1 MPLVVLFLAY
11 LLLAG
16 LLVFLSDKLGLYI
29 DLLDKK
35 TKISGAF
42 LGGVLLA
49 AVTSLPE
56 LFTSVSAILIVRENS
71 MVVGNILGSNLFN
84 LMVLGI
90 CLVFGYKA
98 FAQAKIE
105 YRSHFY
111 TFLGLALIYALIAY
125 GLFVPTRFQPAVG
138 PVNFICIGALV
149 VYALILFLQPKSSS
163 EEEEKETDS
172 PLTVRQ
178 IVIRFSICALVLI
191 AASIA
196 ITSVTDLIAEEIQ
209 LDATVAGA
217 LFLAVA
223 TSLPELVSCISLC
236 RRGNFNASFGD
247 ILGSCLFNFCIIG
260 IGELLSFDRSLIVQQ
275 EKESM
280 LMTILTIVGLLAVFA
295 LLLVKKRMV
304 DNRAKKKENVGFSVL
319 TVLLGLLTFSGYL
332 IYLAL

>member
-1 MPLVVLFLAY
+1 MPLIVLLIAY

-16 LLVFLSDKLGLYI
+16 LLVYLSDKLGLYI

-56 LFTSVSAILIVRENS
+56 LFTSISAILIVHENS
-71 MVVGNILGSNLFN
+71 LVVGNILGSNLFN

-90 CLVFGYKA
+90 CLVFGFKA
-98 FAQAKIE
+98 FAEAKIE
-105 YRSHFY
+105 YKSHFF

-125 GLFVPTRFQPAVG
+125 GLFVPSRFQPQIG
-138 PVNFICIGALV
+138 PVNLICLGALV
-149 VYALILFLQPKSSS
+149 VYSSILFFQPKSS
-163 EEEEKETDS
+163 EEEEKEETS
-172 PLTVRQ
+172 SSLSIKQ
-178 IVIRFSICALVLI
+178 IAFRFTLCALVLI
-191 AASIA
+191 VASIS
-196 ITSVTDLIAEEIQ
+196 ITYVTDRIADEIQ

-236 RRGNFNASFGD
+236 RRGNYNASFGD

-260 IGELLSFDRSLIVQQ
+260 IGELLSFDRSLIIQR
-275 EKESM
+275 EYESM
-280 LMTILTIVGLLAVFA
+280 MMTILTVAGLISVFV
-295 LLLVKKRMV
+295 LLLVKKKAV
-304 DNRAKKKENVGFSVL
+304 DNRGEKKKNVGFYIL